1 MRKVNNKHTRHQT
14 SMMSL
19 VHNFTTFSILL
30 KTKIEILCITFLE
43 NFKWKP
49 GQTGRYFIVLLP
61 HIYIQSVHIHMV
73 LQLKM
78 KRFLW
83 LTVPALHQKAAL
95 KIKMEYTSYIEIKS
109 ILKYYCQN
117 LREEN
122 LLVQPNCKI
131 FQIILLRRNFQF
143 NFSRNFT
150 FIFTLKHEF

>member
-30 KTKIEILCITFLE
+30 KTKIEILCVTFLE

-95 KIKMEYTSYIEIKS
+95 KIKMD
-109 ILKYYCQN
+109 YCQN

-131 FQIILLRRNFQF
+131 FQISLLRRNFQF